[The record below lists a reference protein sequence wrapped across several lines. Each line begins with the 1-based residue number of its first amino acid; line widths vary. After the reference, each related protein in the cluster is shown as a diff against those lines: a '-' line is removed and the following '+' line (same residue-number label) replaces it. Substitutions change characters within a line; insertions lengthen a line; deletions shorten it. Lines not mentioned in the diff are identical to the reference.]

1 MLKKMSIVVLSLLV
15 IVLGVLN
22 YKNLQ
27 EIRNLKKEKSVA
39 SQNNTVSE
47 NSAHKSETIE
57 EQKLGKK
64 NIGAFQV
71 NADFIDAFFMY
82 KDTNVRLDKVKPML
96 TEEGLLKAY
105 PSGISE
111 KNNSDV
117 KAEISGLEVYDKKL
131 DEKHIRFINEFMQ
144 TISFGGG
151 KKNTIKRIVK
161 TDVIQVDGG
170 EWKVNNVELVDQ

>member
-1 MLKKMSIVVLSLLV
+1 
-15 IVLGVLN
+15 
-22 YKNLQ
+22 
-27 EIRNLKKEKSVA
+27 
-39 SQNNTVSE
+39 
-47 NSAHKSETIE
+47 
-57 EQKLGKK
+57 
-64 NIGAFQV
+64 
-71 NADFIDAFFMY
+71 
-82 KDTNVRLDKVKPML
+82 ML